1 VLSVANAEEKKMSLL
16 SSVILPKLEK
26 ELIAME
32 PEIAQFIL
40 IQAKSVGAELLA
52 WIEKKLDAKHA
63 NAPQ

>member
-1 VLSVANAEEKKMSLL
+1 MSLL